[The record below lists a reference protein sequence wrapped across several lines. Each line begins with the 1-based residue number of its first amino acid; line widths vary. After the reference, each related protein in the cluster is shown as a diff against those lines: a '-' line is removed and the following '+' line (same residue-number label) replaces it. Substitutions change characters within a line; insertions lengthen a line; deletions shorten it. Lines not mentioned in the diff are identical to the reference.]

1 MKMQN
6 VFYGIIIFMFL
17 FQSMIVLLVQG
28 IFRPVGSV
36 FRSSFFNGL
45 MQLEKLYKMQ

>member
-1 MKMQN
+1 MKIQN

-17 FQSMIVLLVQG
+17 FESMIVLLVQV
-28 IFRPVGSV
+28 IFQPVGSV
-36 FRSSFFNGL
+36 FRSSFNYGL